1 MRRLTRF
8 GLAALALLLVLL
20 GGYTAYWLIIAE
32 QIKSGITAW
41 AQAERADKV
50 DISWESID
58 VGGFPLAC
66 RVSLKT
72 ATLLDRRLSPAP
84 ELRIPILSSKARPW
98 DFARWWFEAPEGLS
112 AVVAGGGARPPVK
125 LAVQRVEGALM
136 TDRQV
141 KTVLWL
147 LLENVDADAGQPI
160 EVSSADAWIILPT
173 KPPQVHT
180 EPAVSVALNLRQLK
194 LADVTPILGNTIDQ
208 LALAFSV
215 NGTIPDGKLAQAVS
229 EWRDA
234 GGTIKLDNLQLKW
247 GDLSS
252 TGTGALALDQE
263 LQPIGGFSGAVQ
275 GYDQILT
282 ALVQSGQMRT
292 AEAGLARLALAM
304 LAKAGPDGRPA
315 IATAF
320 TIQNGQM
327 FLGPARLGRA
337 PRIVW
342 E

>member
-20 GGYTAYWLIIAE
+20 GVYTAYWLIIAE

-50 DISWESID
+50 DISWERID

-84 ELRIPILSSKARPW
+84 ELRIPILSSEARPW

-147 LLENVDADAGQPI
+147 LLENVDADAGQPF

-173 KPPQVHT
+173 KPPQANT
-180 EPAVSVALNLRQLK
+180 EPAVSVAL
-194 LADVTPILGNTIDQ
+194 
-208 LALAFSV
+208 
-215 NGTIPDGKLAQAVS
+215 
-229 EWRDA
+229 
-234 GGTIKLDNLQLKW
+234 
-247 GDLSS
+247 
-252 TGTGALALDQE
+252 
-263 LQPIGGFSGAVQ
+263 
-275 GYDQILT
+275 
-282 ALVQSGQMRT
+282 
-292 AEAGLARLALAM
+292 
-304 LAKAGPDGRPA
+304 
-315 IATAF
+315 
-320 TIQNGQM
+320 
-327 FLGPARLGRA
+327 
-337 PRIVW
+337 
-342 E
+342 